1 MRSLV
6 YSAAFEWI
14 LSIYIFGY
22 FQLTINAERFYK
34 QRIVSFPDPCEG
46 VECPS
51 SQVCQLDEHR
61 NPICR
66 CNAICSPDLRPVCG
80 SDGKTYT
87 NECYLRVEACK
98 SRKSIRIIYTGECS
112 AGTRC
117 SLIYMFQKILPNFA
131 EIFNTYKLKRNLF
144 LFIKAAVNWL

>member
-1 MRSLV
+1 MRFLNKHVFENSSISKFYIIFYINSKLYINYIYNENCFLV
-6 YSAAFEWI
+6 
-14 LSIYIFGY
+14 L
-22 FQLTINAERFYK
+22 
-34 QRIVSFPDPCEG
+34 DPCEG

-87 NECYLRVEACK
+87 NECTLRVEACK

-112 AGTRC
+112 AGECT
-117 SLIYMFQKILPNFA
+117 
-131 EIFNTYKLKRNLF
+131 
-144 LFIKAAVNWL
+144 FIM